1 MSQWAQ
7 GARNR
12 SLEDLVM
19 DLQFRMA
26 RVERHLGLAPLE
38 REPQAEEPEPAPAL
52 RPQPV
57 ETFEVPAGTR
67 PVAAARPVVPPPLP
81 GRPVE
86 LDDSL
91 NVRVPVAGPAPVIPV
106 YETPRPPAPLRQTEL
121 EQTIGLK
128 WAGWVGAVVVVIGA
142 ALGIKYA
149 YDQGWFQI
157 LPPAGRLALMS
168 LGGVALLAAGEWV
181 FRKVHRT
188 AAACLY
194 GAGVATLFLVS
205 YAGHGYYR
213 LYEPQT
219 AFVLMG
225 LTTAIGAAVA
235 IRGNLLPIAVLAQ
248 IGGNLAPVL
257 LHSDRPML
265 GSFLS
270 YLLALQV
277 VALALAWWGGNRKWW
292 ALRVMSLV
300 TTSLWVLA
308 VLSNPKLSADT
319 GTLLAFSLVY
329 AALYQAE
336 LLVSAARPRAADP
349 EGGPV
354 EQLSLRMP
362 LTSAT
367 AVSAAFSLAVTA
379 LLTVAVLLT
388 LHDASDA
395 VRGAWV
401 VVLAGACGAMGMLLS
416 RGRDKTH
423 PLHPLAV
430 GFRVQA
436 AALVVV
442 AVPVALSGVN
452 IVFGWVVLA
461 LAFAALGEVLDLPIS
476 RWAGGIV
483 WRLALAYLVW
493 WAGWPVV
500 RDLGKVNPTGAHAV
514 WLTLAGVALPAYL
527 VMAWI
532 VAATGHVLAWLGHRR
547 DGERGT
553 ASVTAGLAAAAW
565 FVASVAALPP
575 AGATLAILVYCWLLI
590 GADLVDPRKK
600 LVLQAAVVLGLVTV
614 KWVAVDTL
622 AERLAPGWS
631 PLTRRPVFNAVTGA
645 GLLISMTLGAM
656 YVLRRETLWS
666 FLDSRRGS
674 ARRETEGPAAPL
686 LTLAAAVMTL
696 FGIGLTLEIDRI
708 VEAAALNGTSLAW
721 PLWQTK
727 QMAWTILWSLALTA
741 YVALARAL
749 EPVESLRPAW
759 SKAAETMVALLAIK
773 FLVIDTLTFRALA
786 GSPPVTPVANFQ
798 SLTAATVVGALIVV
812 TLFRGGARGKLP
824 SLAGFLAV
832 LVVLWSGTLEIDR
845 FFERMRL
852 TGGGFLANPR
862 LAKQVAISIFWS
874 VFAVGAV
881 VAGFRFR
888 TAGLRYFGLGLFA
901 FTLLKVVL
909 FDMSQVQT
917 GYRVLSFLGLGLLLM
932 GTSVLYGKLSPV
944 LLRANEEADAGMIP
958 AGDAPRTT

>member
-7 GARNR
+7 WARNR
-12 SLEDLVM
+12 SLEDLVT
-19 DLQFRMA
+19 DLQFRLA

-38 REPQAEEPEPAPAL
+38 PGPEVEREPAASMGPQA
-52 RPQPV
+52 V
-57 ETFEVPAGTR
+57 ETFEVPPHTPPIA
-67 PVAAARPVVPPPLP
+67 VAVPPPLP
-81 GRPVE
+81 VRPTGADE
-86 LDDSL
+86 SI
-91 NVRVPVAGPAPVIPV
+91 NVRVPAAAPAPVIPV
-106 YETPRPPAPLRQTEL
+106 YETPRPPAPLRQSAL

-149 YDQGWFQI
+149 YDQRWFEI

-168 LGGVALLAAGEWV
+168 LGAVALLAAGEWV
-181 FRKVHRT
+181 FRRVHRT

-248 IGGNLAPVL
+248 LGGNLAPVL

-308 VLSNPKLSADT
+308 VLFNPKLSGNT

-336 LLVSAARPRAADP
+336 LLVSAARPRAVGP
-349 EGGPV
+349 GTSPV
-354 EQLSLRMP
+354 EELSLRMP

-379 LLTVAVLLT
+379 LLTTAVLLT

-395 VRGAWV
+395 VQGAWV

-416 RGRDKTH
+416 RGRDKAN
-423 PLHPLAV
+423 PLHPLAIA
-430 GFRVQA
+430 FRIQA

-442 AVPVALSGVN
+442 AVPVALNGVN
-452 IVFGWVVLA
+452 IVFGWTVLA
-461 LAFAALGEVLDLPIS
+461 LAFAALGELLDLPIS
-476 RWAGGIV
+476 RWAGAIV
-483 WRLALAYLVW
+483 WRLALAYLAW
-493 WAGWPVV
+493 WAGWPLV
-500 RDLGKVNPTGAHAV
+500 RDLGRLNPTGAHAV
-514 WLTLAGVALPAYL
+514 WLTLAGVGLPAYL
-527 VMAWI
+527 VMAGI
-532 VAATGHVLAWLGHRR
+532 VAIAGHLLAWLGQRR
-547 DGERGT
+547 EAERAT

-565 FVASVAALPP
+565 FLASVAALPP
-575 AGATLAILVYCWLLI
+575 AGATLAILLYCWLLM
-590 GADLVDPRKK
+590 GADLIDPRKK
-600 LVLQAAVVLGLVTV
+600 LVLQAAVVVGLVTV

-631 PLTRRPVFNAVTGA
+631 PLTRRPVFNAVMGV

-656 YVLRRETLWS
+656 YVLRREALRT

-674 ARRETEGPAAPL
+674 ARAEAESPAAPL

-696 FGIGLTLEIDRI
+696 FGIGLSFEIDRV
-708 VEAAALNGTSLAW
+708 VEAAALNGTTLAW

-727 QMAWTILWSLALTA
+727 QMAWTILWSLAFSGYL
-741 YVALARAL
+741 VLARVL
-749 EPVESLRPAW
+749 EPDESLRPGW
-759 SKAAETMVALLAIK
+759 EKVAETMVALLAIK
-773 FLVIDTLTFRALA
+773 FLVIDTLAFRALA
-786 GSPPVTPVANFQ
+786 GAPPVPPVANFQ
-798 SLTAATVVGALIVV
+798 CLTAAAVVGALLVV

-845 FFERMRL
+845 FFERMRV
-852 TGGGFLANPR
+852 TGGGFFANPR
-862 LAKQVAISIFWS
+862 LAKQVAVSIFWS

-944 LLRANEEADAGMIP
+944 LLRANEGDDAGMIA
-958 AGDAPRTT
+958 AGSTERS